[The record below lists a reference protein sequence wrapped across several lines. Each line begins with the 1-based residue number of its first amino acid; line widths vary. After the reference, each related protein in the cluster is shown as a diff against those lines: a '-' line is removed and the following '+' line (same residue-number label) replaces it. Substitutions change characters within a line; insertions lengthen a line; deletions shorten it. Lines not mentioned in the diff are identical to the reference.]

1 MMAAVTTFLVGA
13 VVGGGVKWAY
23 DKWQGQEER
32 PMVAS
37 VREKS
42 ASTVRNLGQS
52 VRNVARRKQN
62 KGGTQPEA
70 AEGSETAVETVSAS
84 T

>member
-1 MMAAVTTFLVGA
+1 MAVVTTFLAGA

-23 DKWQGQEER
+23 DKWQAKEDR
-32 PMVAS
+32 PTVAS

-52 VRNVARRKQN
+52 VRNVGRRK
-62 KGGTQPEA
+62 KGAGDAKPEVVEA
-70 AEGSETAVETVSAS
+70 SETVAEATAASA
-84 T
+84 